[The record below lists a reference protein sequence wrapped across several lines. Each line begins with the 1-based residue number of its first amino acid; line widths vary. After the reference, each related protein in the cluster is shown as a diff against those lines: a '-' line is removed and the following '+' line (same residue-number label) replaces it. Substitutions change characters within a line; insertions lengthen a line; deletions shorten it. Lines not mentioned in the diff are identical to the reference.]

1 MNTNHAL
8 GYLWVR
14 TRPQGGDGEGRRHFI
29 VTIMEG
35 KTMTGLDEDVWD
47 DLLREIEQGRVIPVV
62 GAGVVTRGDNEDCF
76 YPWLA
81 RRLAERL
88 DLDLTKLPEKLDLNK
103 VAATYLLGRGNPNR
117 PYKRI
122 WEILRDECPLPGQA
136 LMDLASIS
144 AFNFFIST
152 TFDPLLQRALDI
164 TRHGGAEQTAVY
176 TFSSEVKDFDL
187 PARRHQ
193 LPGTNLLYL
202 LGKVVDTPGYVIW
215 EDDMLEYIL
224 ALHKKLPAMTRL
236 TRDLRE
242 HWLLILGLNYS
253 DWLVRFFLRTAK
265 QDRFST
271 LDARNRDAGAYYA
284 DAPTEYVP
292 ESLVLYFGTVTNV
305 IHVMRQDPIAFC
317 GELARRWKARH
328 PETAMTAPAG
338 SATLAPVGT
347 EMPRGAVFISY
358 AREDEA
364 AVIEM
369 VRGLRESGCVVW
381 YDRER
386 LLAGQRWHNA
396 LEHEVKEQCGLFLS
410 VISRTT
416 ESARE
421 GYYHA
426 ERHWAAER
434 AVRIAH
440 NEDFYLPVVI
450 DDTPLPTR
458 QEPRIFAGIHT
469 TSLPGGQTTPGFAQ
483 RLLNLQRQILAS
495 LP

>member
-1 MNTNHAL
+1 MTN
-8 GYLWVR
+8 
-14 TRPQGGDGEGRRHFI
+14 
-29 VTIMEG
+29 
-35 KTMTGLDEDVWD
+35 LDEDIWD
-47 DLLREIEQGRVIPVV
+47 ELLGEIEQGRVIPIV
-62 GAGVVTRGDNEDCF
+62 GAGVVTRGDNENCF

-81 RRLAERL
+81 QRLAERL
-88 DLDLTKLPEKLDLNK
+88 DLDLTKLPKTLDLNT
-103 VAATYLLGRGNPNR
+103 VAATYFLGQQGRVTPNR
-117 PYKRI
+117 AYRRL
-122 WEILRDECPLPGQA
+122 WEIIQQECPPPGQA
-136 LMDLASIS
+136 LMDLASITK
-144 AFNFFIST
+144 FNFFIST
-152 TFDPLLQRALDI
+152 TFDPLLQRALDSV
-164 TRHGGAEQTAVY
+164 RHGGADQTVVHTFTSEQ
-176 TFSSEVKDFDL
+176 ENFDL

-193 LPGTNLLYL
+193 LRGTHLLYL
-202 LGKVVDTPGYVIW
+202 LGKAVATQGYVIW

-224 ALHKKLPAMTRL
+224 ALHKKLPEMTRL
-236 TRDLRE
+236 TRDLKE

-253 DWLVRFFLRTAK
+253 DWLVRFFLRTTK
-265 QDRFST
+265 QNRFS
-271 LDARNRDAGAYYA
+271 AFQAQNRDAGAYYA

-328 PETAMTAPAG
+328 PETAMMAPAA
-338 SATLAPVGT
+338 SESLPQVGT

-364 AVIEM
+364 AVIEL
-369 VRGLRESGCVVW
+369 VRSLREGGCVVW

-495 LP
+495 MP